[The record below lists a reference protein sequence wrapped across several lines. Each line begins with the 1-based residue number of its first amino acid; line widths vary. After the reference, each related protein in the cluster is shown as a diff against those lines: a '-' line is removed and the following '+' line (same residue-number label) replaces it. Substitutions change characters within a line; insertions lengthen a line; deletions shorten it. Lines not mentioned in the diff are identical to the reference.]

1 MQNVLNLTDRHLFF
15 YAVVFWLLLF
25 FSCSNVQER
34 EVPEKLIP
42 KEKMIDIYTDMVIL
56 DALERSSPQ
65 KLNSYGVETSEHIY
79 NKYNIDSITLAQN
92 IEYYNF
98 EFDTNIEIYDQVTEN
113 IDTKKNRIDS
123 IIQLKDSLKK
133 EEKKQNNK
141 MLRDSIQPIEKLN
154 VKSK

>member
-1 MQNVLNLTDRHLFF
+1 MQNVLSLTDRYLSF

-34 EVPEKLIP
+34 KVPENLIP

-65 KLNSYGVETSEHIY
+65 KLNSYGVETSEHIHK
-79 NKYNIDSITLAQN
+79 KYNIDSITLAQN

-133 EEKKQNNK
+133 EEKKQKNK
-141 MLRDSIQPIEKLN
+141 MLRDSIQPIKKLN
-154 VKSK
+154 IKSK